1 MEEKF
6 GVWMVDGKGL
16 ECFPWSWGNEAQRK
30 MFCFILRQGLTY
42 LSPSWPQ
49 ILNPF
54 ASASQVLGLQIRAT
68 MPCNGRFLKRK
79 GEQNILEIHF
89 WRQRRGRWGGGR
101 G

>member
-1 MEEKF
+1 
-6 GVWMVDGKGL
+6 
-16 ECFPWSWGNEAQRK
+16 
-30 MFCFILRQGLTY
+30 
-42 LSPSWPQ
+42 
-49 ILNPF
+49 
-54 ASASQVLGLQIRAT
+54 